1 MELIHVIMNIVI
13 PPIIL
18 LSLLILIPLTLIYN
32 LVSFIP
38 RSFSLEDLSG
48 KVVLITGASSGIG
61 EVRVAHVVSAI
72 AKSYTDRV
80 NYQQTIIIL
89 NFLLYIYAESC
100 VCLCQQ
106 RSSRLVL
113 VARRENRL
121 REVAEKANKHGSPDV
136 LVCVADVSRV
146 EDCKRF
152 VQDAIDH
159 FGCLDHLVNNAG
171 VTSCYTFEDTADI
184 TTPTNLMNVNFWGSV
199 YPTHFAVPHLKKRKG
214 KIVVI
219 ASLASWL
226 YSPQMIFYGASKDAM
241 MNFFET
247 LRVELGSS
255 VKITIVSP
263 GFIESEMIKSNTLSL
278 VGMFPVRG
286 GFECAK
292 TIVHGVRRG
301 DRNLTDPSWFRV
313 LYICKVFVSEI
324 VELVFNVLFVPQPGL
339 TENNTLNKRILDFI
353 GMKKYIY
360 PRVKR
365 E

>member
-1 MELIHVIMNIVI
+1 MELIHVIMDIVI

-18 LSLLILIPLTLIYN
+18 LLLLIAIPFNVINN
-32 LVSFIP
+32 LVSFIQ

-61 EVRVAHVVSAI
+61 EFLAYAY
-72 AKSYTDRV
+72 AKKG
-80 NYQQTIIIL
+80 
-89 NFLLYIYAESC
+89 A
-100 VCLCQQ
+100 
-106 RSSRLVL
+106 RLVL
-113 VARRENRL
+113 VARREQRL
-121 REVAEKANKHGSPDV
+121 REVADKARKYGSPDV
-136 LVCVADVSRV
+136 LVCAADVSKV

-171 VTSCYTFEDTADI
+171 ITSGYTFESTTDI
-184 TTPTNLMNVNFWGSV
+184 TTPINLMNVNFWGSV
-199 YPTHFAVPHLKKRKG
+199 YPTYFAVPHLKKSKG
-214 KIVVI
+214 RIVVI

-226 YSPQMIFYGASKDAM
+226 YSPQMIFYGASKAAM

-263 GFIESEMIKSNTLSL
+263 GFIESEMTQGKHLTNDGSMQVDPEKRDSL
-278 VGMFPVRG
+278 IGMFPVRG
-286 GFECAK
+286 VFECAK

-301 DRNLTDPSWFRV
+301 DRNITDPSWFRV
-313 LYICKVFVSEI
+313 LYICKVFISEI
-324 VELVFNVLFVPQPGL
+324 LEWFFRVLMVPQAGVENSTL
-339 TENNTLNKRILDFI
+339 TKKILDFT

-360 PRVKR
+360 PASIDDSSTPSAADNVKTK
-365 E
+365 

>member
-18 LSLLILIPLTLIYN
+18 LSLLVLIPLTLIYN
-32 LVSFIP
+32 LFSFVR
-38 RSFSLEDLSG
+38 RSFSFEDLSG

-61 EVRVAHVVSAI
+61 E
-72 AKSYTDRV
+72 
-80 NYQQTIIIL
+80 
-89 NFLLYIYAESC
+89 FLAYAYANKGA
-100 VCLCQQ
+100 
-106 RSSRLVL
+106 RLVL

-121 REVAEKANKHGSPDV
+121 REVAEKAKKHGSPDV

-219 ASLASWL
+219 ASVASWL
-226 YSPQMIFYGASKDAM
+226 YSPQMIFYGASKAAM

-263 GFIESEMIKSNTLSL
+263 GFIESEMIQGKHLTNDGSMQVLDPEKIDSL
-278 VGMFPVRG
+278 VGIFPVRG

-301 DRNLTDPSWFRV
+301 DRNITDPSWFRV

-324 VELVFNVLFVPQPGL
+324 VEWFFNVLFVPQPGVI
-339 TENNTLNKRILDFI
+339 ESNTLNKRILDLT

>member
-1 MELIHVIMNIVI
+1 MELIHVVMDIVI

-18 LSLLILIPLTLIYN
+18 LSLLIVIPFNFINN
-32 LVSFIP
+32 LVSFIQ

-61 EVRVAHVVSAI
+61 EFLAYAY
-72 AKSYTDRV
+72 AKKG
-80 NYQQTIIIL
+80 
-89 NFLLYIYAESC
+89 A
-100 VCLCQQ
+100 
-106 RSSRLVL
+106 RLVL

-121 REVAEKANKHGSPDV
+121 REVADKAKKHGSPDV
-136 LVCVADVSRV
+136 LVCAADVSKV

-152 VQDAIDH
+152 VQDAINH

-171 VTSCYTFEDTADI
+171 VTSGYTFEDTTDI

-199 YPTHFAVPHLKKRKG
+199 YPTHFAVPHLKKSKG

-226 YSPQMIFYGASKDAM
+226 YSPQMIFYGASKAAM

-263 GFIESEMIKSNTLSL
+263 GFIESEMTQGKHLTNDGSMQVDPEKRDSL

-301 DRNLTDPSWFRV
+301 DRNITDPSWFRV
-313 LYICKVFVSEI
+313 LYICKVFVSEV
-324 VELVFNVLFVPQPGL
+324 VEWFFSVLFVPQPGV
-339 TENNTLNKRILDFI
+339 TENNTLTKRVLDFT

-360 PRVKR
+360 PASIDSSTSSVADVKR
-365 E
+365 K